1 MNIILNEE
9 QKQILANGGVAT
21 GVDMNTYKVYKVALN
36 DKGVMCVVISTS
48 NPYTKVVPYTQ
59 EASSL
64 NLTAEET
71 KTIMQKGAGVVY
83 RSSGAK
89 DGDKVLTRE
98 EQIKR
103 GVARVIEVVINLKEG
118 TKLDH
123 NNPLAYDWHIIKDN
137 SNRYEEI
144 K

>member
-1 MNIILNEE
+1 MEILLNKE
-9 QKQILANGGVAT
+9 QQAIYDKGGVAL
-21 GVDMNTYKVYKVALN
+21 GVRADNYAKVRVIN
-36 DKGVMCVVISTS
+36 NNGVMCMVITTS
-48 NPYTKVVPYTQ
+48 NPYTKVNPYTQ
-59 EASSL
+59 ETTAL

-71 KTIMQKGAGVVY
+71 KQALKDGTLLVY

-103 GVARVIEVVINLKEG
+103 GVARVIEIAISLKEG
-118 TKLDH
+118 TKLDKD
-123 NNPLAYDWHIIKDN
+123 NPLAYDWHILNDN
-137 SNRYEEI
+137 SNRYEPI

>member
-1 MNIILNEE
+1 MNIILRPDQQALYDKGE
-9 QKQILANGGVAT
+9 IAT
-21 GVDMNTYKVYKVALN
+21 AIDLDSYKVFKVAKN
-36 DKGVMCVVISTS
+36 DKGAMCIVIST
-48 NPYTKVVPYTQ
+48 NNVYTKVNPYTQ
-59 EASSL
+59 ETTAL

-71 KTIMQKGAGVVY
+71 KEALKSGNVKVY

-103 GVARVIEVVINLKEG
+103 GCARVIDVVISLKEG
-118 TKLDH
+118 TKLSHD
-123 NNPLAYDWHIIKDN
+123 NPLAYDWIILSDN
-137 SNRYEEI
+137 ANRLEVI

>member
-1 MNIILNEE
+1 MHIILRPDQQALYNKGE
-9 QKQILANGGVAT
+9 IAT
-21 GVDMNTYKVYKVALN
+21 AIDLDSYKVYKVARN
-36 DKGVMCVVISTS
+36 DKGEMCVVIST
-48 NPYTKVVPYTQ
+48 NNVYTKVNPYTQ
-59 EASSL
+59 ETTAL

-71 KTIMQKGAGVVY
+71 KQAMEHGTIKVY

-103 GVARVIEVVINLKEG
+103 GVARVIEVVISLKEG
-118 TKLDH
+118 TKLAKD
-123 NNPLAYDWHIIKDN
+123 NPLAYDWIILNDN
-137 SNRYEEI
+137 ANRLEPI

>member
-1 MNIILNEE
+1 MNIILNKDQQALYNKGE
-9 QKQILANGGVAT
+9 IVT
-21 GVDMNTYKVYKVALN
+21 GIDLDTYKVYKVTRN
-36 DKGVMCVVISTS
+36 NEGKMCIVISTS
-48 NPYTKVVPYTQ
+48 NPYTRVNPYTQ
-59 EASSL
+59 ETSAL

-71 KTIMQKGAGVVY
+71 KQAMQSGTIKVY

-103 GVARVIEVVINLKEG
+103 GCARVIDVVISLKEG
-118 TKLDH
+118 TKLSHD
-123 NNPLAYDWHIIKDN
+123 NPLAYDWIILSDN
-137 SNRYEEI
+137 ANRLEVI